1 MSVCVRM
8 QNWNLLLIYFL
19 LAPVSMFQNIVTED
33 RKGKRKRK
41 KGKNSKQILALKK
54 QNNTHWL
61 VSTVGSVQL
70 MLTPS

>member
-41 KGKNSKQILALKK
+41 KRKEQQTNFSLEKTKQHTLI
-54 QNNTHWL
+54 
-61 VSTVGSVQL
+61 G
-70 MLTPS
+70 